1 MLSFATQKIE
11 ILRPLF
17 VRDNG
22 SLVAHPT
29 DTEAARTV
37 EGCDV
42 QPGATAEML
51 EHANVALVTWTVQA
65 PSGVDV
71 ESTDR
76 VCYRGVVY
84 AIEGEPARWPSPT
97 GALAHTT
104 ITLKKW
110 KGGPRGR

>member
-1 MLSFATQKIE
+1 MLSFATQEIE

-29 DTEAARTV
+29 DTEPARTV

-42 QPGATAEML
+42 QPGATAEVL
-51 EHANVALVTWTVQA
+51 EHANATLVAWTVQA
-65 PSGVDV
+65 PAGVDV

-76 VCYRGVVY
+76 VRYRGVVY
-84 AIEGEPARWPSPT
+84 AIGGEPARWPSPT

-104 ITLKKW
+104 IALTRW